1 MRVQSWIDEYTR
13 EAKPCLDVT
22 PFVTQ
27 TGISENV
34 WVDNKPIGIFVYT
47 VQEDIMSVHILWIKQ
62 NYRHKFRQAAKYIA
76 SFAKDE
82 GYKRI
87 EMITDLRVCQLVER
101 YLKVQPVQKIYLEEV
116 DRILEVL

>member
-47 VQEDIMSVHILWIKQ
+47 AQRR
-62 NYRHKFRQAAKYIA
+62 YY
-76 SFAKDE
+76 
-82 GYKRI
+82 
-87 EMITDLRVCQLVER
+87 VCTYPMDKTKLQT
-101 YLKVQPVQKIYLEEV
+101 
-116 DRILEVL
+116 